1 MDFQTKRKGIH
12 YPSKLRASRVRRGHR
27 ARNRN
32 GGASHGGAARLRG
45 GELVGD
51 CLAVEAG
58 GWRTCTRLGAASHLP
73 LWVGR
78 SGVVAAR
85 LQGVAVVRAQAEACA
100 TIGEATHTPPTPRGS
115 LYKYQRKGLTKKG
128 VCKLLKIK
136 GRFAQRLHRG
146 TLRRRE
152 GAVRVW
158 ANLLIPPTPG
168 VSCIDI
174 ILEAL
179 RKGYVGSC

>member
-27 ARNRN
+27 AGNRN

-85 LQGVAVVRAQAEACA
+85 FQGVAVVRAQAEACA
-100 TIGEATHTPPTPRGS
+100 TNGEATHTPPTPRGS
-115 LYKYQRKGLTKKG
+115 LYKYQTKRLIKKA
-128 VCKLLKIK
+128 VCKLLKTK
-136 GRFAQRLHRG
+136 GRFARG
-146 TLRRRE
+146 LRGAPDRHGRADQPIHTPHPWDIFVSISKE
-152 GAVRVW
+152 GTCKKW
-158 ANLLIPPTPG
+158 
-168 VSCIDI
+168 C
-174 ILEAL
+174 
-179 RKGYVGSC
+179 VGSD